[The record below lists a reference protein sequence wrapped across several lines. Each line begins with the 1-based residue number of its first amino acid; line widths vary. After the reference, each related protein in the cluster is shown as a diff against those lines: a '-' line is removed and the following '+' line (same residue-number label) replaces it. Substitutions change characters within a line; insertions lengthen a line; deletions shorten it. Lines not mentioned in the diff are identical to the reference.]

1 MGKLLGIIKDSYK
14 WLVSTLTSLAVNTIS
29 LIKGLRKWSIMM
41 IIIVIGVY
49 FLTKG
54 LLTGV
59 EFVALIKGVAIAFMS
74 SNAVEHIK
82 DVFTGKGKKEDM
94 SED

>member
-1 MGKLLGIIKDSYK
+1 MSLFKKIL
-14 WLVSTLTSLAVNTIS
+14 STIQ
-29 LIKGLRKWSIMM
+29 GLRKWSIMFLLV
-41 IIIVIGVY
+41 VIGVT
-49 FLTKG
+49 FRITD

-59 EFVALIKGVAIAFMS
+59 EFVALLKGTAIAFFS

-82 DVFTGKGKKEDM
+82 SAVVAKKKEDM